1 MNIIKNIKIKYK
13 LLLLVLLPI
22 VFLLIMFIKISF
34 DGFEQKQKAEILNK
48 NIELDILISK
58 MVHQLQNERDYSG
71 FYFVSNAS
79 EYKEDLINSRKTV
92 INI

>member
-48 NIELDILISK
+48 KYWIRYFNFKNGASITK
-58 MVHQLQNERDYSG
+58 WER
-71 FYFVSNAS
+71 
-79 EYKEDLINSRKTV
+79 L
-92 INI
+92 

>member
-48 NIELDILISK
+48 K
-58 MVHQLQNERDYSG
+58 Y
-71 FYFVSNAS
+71 
-79 EYKEDLINSRKTV
+79 
-92 INI
+92 